1 MQIKVK
7 LLLWYLL
14 IQSLILAGFNYALY
28 INVEHNLR
36 ENISG
41 VIQTHEAIEHFL
53 NTVWLL
59 SPFCIVLSSFGGY
72 FLIGRYFKPLQAML
86 HNIHAINANE
96 LSQRLKTHENDDEIN
111 RIATAFNAMLERL
124 EHSFSAIKAFNT
136 QASHELRTPLTIMRG
151 EIEIALRKERSN
163 EEYRRI
169 LEVQLEEI
177 QALQTLI
184 ENLLSL
190 AEGNAEETHSSFL
203 ESFNTFN
210 PSKYR
215 FKTQ

>member
-1 MQIKVK
+1 MPIKVK

-86 HNIHAINANE
+86 HNMQTINAKE
-96 LSQRLKTHENDDEIN
+96 LSGRIETHDNDDEIS
-111 RIATAFNAMLERL
+111 RLATAFNAMLERL
-124 EHSFSAIKAFNT
+124 EHSFTAIKAFNT

-151 EIEIALRKERSN
+151 EIEIALRKERSD

-184 ENLLSL
+184 EDMLLF
-190 AEGNAEETHSSFL
+190 AEGNASLGYEYFPKKQLPFSIL
-203 ESFNTFN
+203 NTAFE
-210 PSKYR
+210 K
-215 FKTQ
+215 

>member
-1 MQIKVK
+1 MPIKVK

-36 ENISG
+36 ENLSG

-59 SPFCIVLSSFGGY
+59 SPFSIVLSSFGGY
-72 FLIGRYFKPLQAML
+72 FLIGRYFKPLKAML
-86 HNIHAINANE
+86 HNMQTINAKE
-96 LSQRLKTHENDDEIN
+96 LSQRIVTHENDDEIN
-111 RIATAFNAMLERL
+111 RLATAFNAMLERL
-124 EHSFSAIKAFNT
+124 EYSFTAIKAFNT

-151 EIEIALRKERSN
+151 EIEIALRRKRSN

-190 AEGNAEETHSSFL
+190 AEGNTSLSHKYF
-203 ESFNTFN
+203 
-210 PSKYR
+210 SKMHPP
-215 FKTQ
+215 FSI

>member
-1 MQIKVK
+1 MPIKVK

-41 VIQTHEAIEHFL
+41 VIQMHEAIEHFL

-86 HNIHAINANE
+86 HNMQTINAKE
-96 LSQRLKTHENDDEIN
+96 LSQRIVTHENDDEIN
-111 RIATAFNAMLERL
+111 QLATAFNAMLERL
-124 EHSFSAIKAFNT
+124 EYSFTAIKAFNT

-151 EIEIALRKERSN
+151 EIEIALRRERSN
-163 EEYRRI
+163 EEYHRI

-184 ENLLSL
+184 EDMLLF
-190 AEGNAEETHSSFL
+190 AEGNASLGYEYFPKKQLPFSIL
-203 ESFNTFN
+203 NTAFE
-210 PSKYR
+210 K
-215 FKTQ
+215 

>member
-86 HNIHAINANE
+86 HNMQTINAKE
-96 LSQRLKTHENDDEIN
+96 LSGRIETHDNDDEIS
-111 RIATAFNAMLERL
+111 RLATAFNAMLERL
-124 EHSFSAIKAFNT
+124 EGSFSAIKAFNT

-151 EIEIALRKERSN
+151 EIEIALRKERSD

-184 ENLLSL
+184 ENLPSL
-190 AEGNAEETHSSFL
+190 AKGNVEETPSSF
-203 ESFNTFN
+203 EAFHAFN

-215 FKTQ
+215 FETE

>member
-1 MQIKVK
+1 MK

-86 HNIHAINANE
+86 HNMQTINAKE
-96 LSQRLKTHENDDEIN
+96 LSGRIETHDNDDEIS
-111 RIATAFNAMLERL
+111 RLATAFNAMLERL
-124 EHSFSAIKAFNT
+124 EGSFSAIKAFNT

-151 EIEIALRKERSN
+151 EIEIALRKERSD

-184 ENLLSL
+184 EDMLLF
-190 AEGNAEETHSSFL
+190 AEGNASLSYEYFPKKQLPFSIL
-203 ESFNTFN
+203 NTAFE
-210 PSKYR
+210 K
-215 FKTQ
+215 

>member
-86 HNIHAINANE
+86 HNMQTINAKE
-96 LSQRLKTHENDDEIN
+96 LSGRIETHDNDDEIS
-111 RIATAFNAMLERL
+111 RLATAFNAMLERL
-124 EHSFSAIKAFNT
+124 EGSFSAIKAFNT

-151 EIEIALRKERSN
+151 EIEIALRKERSD

-184 ENLLSL
+184 EDMLLF
-190 AEGNAEETHSSFL
+190 AEGNASLSYEYFPKKQLPFSIL
-203 ESFNTFN
+203 NTAFE
-210 PSKYR
+210 K
-215 FKTQ
+215 

>member
-14 IQSLILAGFNYALY
+14 VQSLILASFNYALF
-28 INVEHNLR
+28 INVEHNLS

-86 HNIHAINANE
+86 HNMQTINAKE
-96 LSQRLKTHENDDEIN
+96 LSGRIETHNNDDEIS
-111 RIATAFNAMLERL
+111 RLATAFNAMLERL
-124 EHSFSAIKAFNT
+124 EHSFTAIKAFNT

-151 EIEIALRKERSN
+151 EIEIALRKERSD

-184 ENLLSL
+184 EDMLLF
-190 AEGNAEETHSSFL
+190 AEGNASLSYEYFPKKQLPFSIL
-203 ESFNTFN
+203 NTAFE
-210 PSKYR
+210 K
-215 FKTQ
+215 

>member
-14 IQSLILAGFNYALY
+14 VQSLILASFNYALF
-28 INVEHNLR
+28 INVEHNLS

-86 HNIHAINANE
+86 HNMQTINAKE
-96 LSQRLKTHENDDEIN
+96 LSGRIETHDNDDEIS
-111 RIATAFNAMLERL
+111 RLATAFNAMLERL
-124 EHSFSAIKAFNT
+124 EGSFSAIKAFNT

-151 EIEIALRKERSN
+151 EIEIALRKERSD

-184 ENLLSL
+184 EDMLLF
-190 AEGNAEETHSSFL
+190 AEGNASLGYEYFPKKQLPFSIL
-203 ESFNTFN
+203 NTAFE
-210 PSKYR
+210 K
-215 FKTQ
+215 

>member
-1 MQIKVK
+1 MPIKVK

-41 VIQTHEAIEHFL
+41 VIQMHEAIEHFL

-86 HNIHAINANE
+86 HNMQTINAKE
-96 LSQRLKTHENDDEIN
+96 LSWRIETHDNDDEIS
-111 RIATAFNAMLERL
+111 RLATAFNAMLERL
-124 EHSFSAIKAFNT
+124 EGSFSAIKAFNT

-151 EIEIALRKERSN
+151 EIEIALRKERSD

-184 ENLLSL
+184 EDMLLF
-190 AEGNAEETHSSFL
+190 AEGNASLGYEYFPKKQLPFSIL
-203 ESFNTFN
+203 NTAFE
-210 PSKYR
+210 K
-215 FKTQ
+215 

>member
-1 MQIKVK
+1 MPIKVK

-36 ENISG
+36 ENISS

-72 FLIGRYFKPLQAML
+72 FFIGRYFKPLQAML
-86 HNIHAINANE
+86 HNMQTINAKE
-96 LSQRLKTHENDDEIN
+96 LSWRIETHDNDDEIS
-111 RIATAFNAMLERL
+111 RLATAFNAMLERL
-124 EHSFSAIKAFNT
+124 EGSFSAIKAFNT

-151 EIEIALRKERSN
+151 EIEIALRKERSD

-184 ENLLSL
+184 ENLPSL
-190 AEGNAEETHSSFL
+190 AKGNVEEAHSSF
-203 ESFNTFN
+203 EAFHAFN

-215 FKTQ
+215 FETE